1 MTRRAGTWATAR
13 RSPQSM
19 NTQPSRLSCSS
30 FGMEVGRLLLPI
42 DLRRCPLEV
51 FPLANGFT
59 KPFGGEVI
67 LLHVLDSRPTA
78 SGSARDMAHLH
89 LEHLAREF
97 MRSSLEVRP
106 RVRAGLPDEEIFA
119 EAAEAKADL
128 ILLPV
133 YTPSFWRRLVG
144 PGFGSTARNV
154 VLGASCGVFV
164 VNVRTP
170 FNCLRHWGAQASPR
184 HCAA

>member
-1 MTRRAGTWATAR
+1 
-13 RSPQSM
+13 M
-19 NTQPSRLSCSS
+19 NAQPSGLSCSS

-42 DLRRCPLEV
+42 DLGKCPLEV

-59 KPFGGEVI
+59 KPFGGEVV
-67 LLHVLDSRPTA
+67 LLNVVDLRAAD
-78 SGSARDMAHLH
+78 SARERARIH
-89 LEHLAREF
+89 LEHLARDF
-97 MRSSLEVRP
+97 MRSSIEVRP
-106 RVRAGLPDEEIFA
+106 RVRAGLPHEEIFA

-133 YTPSFWRRLVG
+133 FTPPIWRRLVG
-144 PGFGSTARNV
+144 PGPGSTTRNV
-154 VLGASCGVFV
+154 VSGASCGVFV
-164 VNVRTP
+164 VNVRTR